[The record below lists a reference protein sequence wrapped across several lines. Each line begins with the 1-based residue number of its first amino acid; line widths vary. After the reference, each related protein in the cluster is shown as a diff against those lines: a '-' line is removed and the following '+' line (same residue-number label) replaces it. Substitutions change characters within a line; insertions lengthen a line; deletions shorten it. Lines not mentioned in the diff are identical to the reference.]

1 MKKFHIYALL
11 LATMPFLSSL
21 QIGGGDRLGSL
32 YAATVSQYSL
42 PVDTLPVDTLVADS
56 LPPVPWEQQVRL
68 QLDSLIANSSLL
80 ETTQLGLMVWDLDG
94 DSAFYYHNH
103 RQRMRPASTM
113 KLMTAVTALD
123 LYGGNHPFTTELRSR
138 GTISGCTLYGD
149 LICVGGMDPAF
160 DGGDLQVFVDRIR
173 SAGIDTICGRI
184 VADRSM
190 KDTLLLGEGWCWDD
204 DNPCLSPLLVNR
216 KDNFLQRF
224 TRELQSAGI
233 VLCDTCNQ
241 LSTLNSPLGPT
252 GRFQNGVGKELSTL
266 FSLSHSF
273 DQILTR
279 MMKQSDNLYAECMFY
294 HNALA
299 TSRPA
304 TQKNARTAV
313 RQMIQRL
320 GYDPARY
327 RVADGSG
334 LSLYNYVSAELLTSL
349 LRYAWRSDRIREHLV
364 PSLPLAGVDG
374 TLKDRMQK
382 SKAYRNVRA
391 KTGTLTGISSLAG
404 YLTAANGH
412 QFAFCIINQ
421 GVVKAK
427 DAKDFQDKVCRY
439 LCE

>member
-21 QIGGGDRLGSL
+21 QIGGGDRLGFL
-32 YAATVSQYSL
+32 YAATVSQHSL

-138 GTISGCTLYGD
+138 GTISGRTLYGD

-224 TRELQSAGI
+224 THELQSAGI
-233 VLCDTCNQ
+233 VIVDTLINK
-241 LSTLNSPLGPT
+241 NSLPAG
-252 GRFQNGVGKELSTL
+252 GGWGGA
-266 FSLSHSF
+266 SLSHSF

-320 GYDPARY
+320 GYDPVRY

-427 DAKDFQDKVCRY
+427 DGKDFQDKVCRY

>member
-32 YAATVSQYSL
+32 YAATVPQYSL

-138 GTISGCTLYGD
+138 GSLVGHTLYGD
-149 LICVGGMDPAF
+149 LVCVGGMDPAF

-233 VLCDTCNQ
+233 VIVDTLINK
-241 LSTLNSPLGPT
+241 NSLP
-252 GRFQNGVGKELSTL
+252 VGESWGGA
-266 FSLSHSF
+266 SLSHSF

-279 MMKQSDNLYAECMFY
+279 MMKQSDNHYAECMFY

-427 DAKDFQDKVCRY
+427 DGKDFQDKVCRY

>member
-21 QIGGGDRLGSL
+21 QIGGGDRIGFL

-138 GTISGCTLYGD
+138 GSLVGRTLYGD

-204 DNPCLSPLLVNR
+204 DNPCLSPLLVSR

-233 VLCDTCNQ
+233 VIVDTLINK
-241 LSTLNSPLGPT
+241 NSLP
-252 GRFQNGVGKELSTL
+252 VGESWGGA
-266 FSLSHSF
+266 SLSHSF

-427 DAKDFQDKVCRY
+427 DGKDFQDKVCRY

>member
-21 QIGGGDRLGSL
+21 QIGGGDRLGFL

-138 GTISGCTLYGD
+138 GSLVGHTLYGD

-204 DNPCLSPLLVNR
+204 DNPCLSPLLVSR

-224 TRELQSAGI
+224 THELQSAGI
-233 VLCDTCNQ
+233 VIVDTLINK
-241 LSTLNSPLGPT
+241 NSLP
-252 GRFQNGVGKELSTL
+252 VGESWGGA
-266 FSLSHSF
+266 SLSHSF

-427 DAKDFQDKVCRY
+427 DGKDFQDKVCRY

>member
-138 GTISGCTLYGD
+138 GSLVGRTLYGD

-204 DNPCLSPLLVNR
+204 DNPCLSPLLVSR

-233 VLCDTCNQ
+233 VIVDTLINK
-241 LSTLNSPLGPT
+241 NSLP
-252 GRFQNGVGKELSTL
+252 VGESWGGA
-266 FSLSHSF
+266 SLSHSF

-427 DAKDFQDKVCRY
+427 DGKDFQDKVCRY

>member
-11 LATMPFLSSL
+11 LAIMPFLSSL
-21 QIGGGDRLGSL
+21 QIGGGDRLGFL

-138 GTISGCTLYGD
+138 GTISGRTLYGD

-204 DNPCLSPLLVNR
+204 DNPCLSPLLVSR

-224 TRELQSAGI
+224 THELQSAGI
-233 VLCDTCNQ
+233 VVVDTLINK
-241 LSTLNSPLGPT
+241 NSLPEGESW
-252 GRFQNGVGKELSTL
+252 GGA
-266 FSLSHSF
+266 SLSHSF

-427 DAKDFQDKVCRY
+427 DGKDFQDKVCRY

>member
-11 LATMPFLSSL
+11 LAIMPFLSSL
-21 QIGGGDRLGSL
+21 QIGGVDRLGFL

-138 GTISGCTLYGD
+138 GTISGRTLYGD

-224 TRELQSAGI
+224 THELRSAGI
-233 VLCDTCNQ
+233 VVVDTIINK
-241 LSTLNSPLGPT
+241 NSLPEGESW
-252 GRFQNGVGKELSTL
+252 GGA
-266 FSLSHSF
+266 SLSHSF

-427 DAKDFQDKVCRY
+427 DGKDFQDKVCRY
-439 LCE
+439 MCE

>member
-21 QIGGGDRLGSL
+21 QIEGGDRLGFL
-32 YAATVSQYSL
+32 YAATVSQFSL

-123 LYGGNHPFTTELRSR
+123 LYGGNHPFTTELRYR
-138 GTISGCTLYGD
+138 GSLTQRTDSTGGTLYGD
-149 LICVGGMDPAF
+149 IICIGGMDPAF
-160 DGGDLQVFVDRIR
+160 DNGDLRVLVDRIR
-173 SAGIDTICGRI
+173 IAGIDTICGRI
-184 VADRSM
+184 VADKSM

-204 DNPCLSPLLVNR
+204 DNPCLSALLVGR
-216 KDNFLQRF
+216 KDNFVQKLQQELEKAGVVFVANGER
-224 TRELQSAGI
+224 REDRREAVIAS
-233 VLCDTCNQ
+233 V
-241 LSTLNSPLGPT
+241 
-252 GRFQNGVGKELSTL
+252 
-266 FSLSHSF
+266 SHSF

-299 TSRPA
+299 TSRPT

-404 YLTAANGH
+404 YLTATNGH

-427 DAKDFQDKVCRY
+427 DGKDFQDKVCRY

>member
-32 YAATVSQYSL
+32 YAATMPQYSL

-138 GTISGCTLYGD
+138 GTISGRTLYGD

-204 DNPCLSPLLVNR
+204 DNPCLSPLLVSR

-224 TRELQSAGI
+224 THELQSAGI
-233 VLCDTCNQ
+233 VIVDTLVNK
-241 LSTLNSPLGPT
+241 NSLPAGESW
-252 GRFQNGVGKELSTL
+252 GGA
-266 FSLSHSF
+266 SLSHSF

-427 DAKDFQDKVCRY
+427 DGKDFQDKVCRY

>member
-11 LATMPFLSSL
+11 LAIMPFLSSL
-21 QIGGGDRLGSL
+21 QIGGVDRLGFL

-138 GTISGCTLYGD
+138 GTISGRTLYGD

-224 TRELQSAGI
+224 THELRSAGI
-233 VLCDTCNQ
+233 VVVDTIINK
-241 LSTLNSPLGPT
+241 NSLPEGESW
-252 GRFQNGVGKELSTL
+252 GGA
-266 FSLSHSF
+266 SLSHSF

-427 DAKDFQDKVCRY
+427 DGKDFQDKVCRY

>member
-32 YAATVSQYSL
+32 YAATMPQYSL

-138 GTISGCTLYGD
+138 GTISGRTLYGD

-204 DNPCLSPLLVNR
+204 DNPCLSPLLVSR

-224 TRELQSAGI
+224 THELQSAGI
-233 VLCDTCNQ
+233 VIVDTLINK
-241 LSTLNSPLGPT
+241 NSLP
-252 GRFQNGVGKELSTL
+252 VGESWGGA
-266 FSLSHSF
+266 SLSHSF

-427 DAKDFQDKVCRY
+427 DGKDFQDKVCRY

>member
-11 LATMPFLSSL
+11 LAIMPFLSSL
-21 QIGGGDRLGSL
+21 QIGGGDRLGFL

-42 PVDTLPVDTLVADS
+42 PVDTLPVATLVADP
-56 LPPVPWEQQVRL
+56 LPPAPWEQQVRL

-138 GTISGCTLYGD
+138 GTISGRTLYGD

-204 DNPCLSPLLVNR
+204 DNPCLSPLLVSR

-224 TRELQSAGI
+224 THELQSAGI
-233 VLCDTCNQ
+233 VVVDTLINK
-241 LSTLNSPLGPT
+241 NSLPEGESW
-252 GRFQNGVGKELSTL
+252 GGA
-266 FSLSHSF
+266 SLSHSF

-427 DAKDFQDKVCRY
+427 DGKDFQDKVCRY

>member
-32 YAATVSQYSL
+32 YAATMPQNSL

-138 GTISGCTLYGD
+138 GTISGRTLYGD

-204 DNPCLSPLLVNR
+204 DNPCLSPLLVSR

-224 TRELQSAGI
+224 THELQSAGI
-233 VLCDTCNQ
+233 VVVDSIINK
-241 LSTLNSPLGPT
+241 NSLPEGESW
-252 GRFQNGVGKELSTL
+252 GGA
-266 FSLSHSF
+266 SLSHSF

-427 DAKDFQDKVCRY
+427 DGKDFQDKVCRY

>member
-21 QIGGGDRLGSL
+21 QIGGGDRFGLL
-32 YAATVSQYSL
+32 YAATSQYSL
-42 PVDTLPVDTLVADS
+42 PVDTLPIDTLVADS

-138 GTISGCTLYGD
+138 GPISGRTLYGD

-204 DNPCLSPLLVNR
+204 DNPCLSPLLVSR

-224 TRELQSAGI
+224 THELQSAGI
-233 VLCDTCNQ
+233 VIVDTLINK
-241 LSTLNSPLGPT
+241 NSLPAGESW
-252 GRFQNGVGKELSTL
+252 GGA
-266 FSLSHSF
+266 SLSHSF

-421 GVVKAK
+421 GVMKAK
-427 DAKDFQDKVCRY
+427 DGKDFQDKVCRY

>member
-11 LATMPFLSSL
+11 LAIMPFLSSL
-21 QIGGGDRLGSL
+21 QIGGGDRLGFL

-138 GTISGCTLYGD
+138 GTISGRTLYGD
-149 LICVGGMDPAF
+149 LVCVGGMDPAF

-204 DNPCLSPLLVNR
+204 DNPCLSPLLVSR

-224 TRELQSAGI
+224 THELQSAGI
-233 VLCDTCNQ
+233 VVVDTIINK
-241 LSTLNSPLGPT
+241 NSLPEGESW
-252 GRFQNGVGKELSTL
+252 GGA
-266 FSLSHSF
+266 SLSHSF

-427 DAKDFQDKVCRY
+427 DGKDFQDKVCRY

>member
-32 YAATVSQYSL
+32 YAATVPQYSL

-138 GTISGCTLYGD
+138 GTISGRTLYGD

-204 DNPCLSPLLVNR
+204 DNPCLSPLLVSR

-233 VLCDTCNQ
+233 VIVDTLINK
-241 LSTLNSPLGPT
+241 NSLP
-252 GRFQNGVGKELSTL
+252 VGESWGGA
-266 FSLSHSF
+266 SLSHSF

-304 TQKNARTAV
+304 TQKNARTAE

-427 DAKDFQDKVCRY
+427 DGKDFQDKVCRY

>member
-1 MKKFHIYALL
+1 MKKFHIYTLL

-32 YAATVSQYSL
+32 YAATMPQNSL

-138 GTISGCTLYGD
+138 GSLVGHTPYGD
-149 LICVGGMDPAF
+149 LVCVGGMDPAF

-204 DNPCLSPLLVNR
+204 DNPCLSPLLVSR

-224 TRELQSAGI
+224 THELQSAGI
-233 VLCDTCNQ
+233 VIVDTLINK
-241 LSTLNSPLGPT
+241 NSLP
-252 GRFQNGVGKELSTL
+252 VGESWGGA
-266 FSLSHSF
+266 SLSHSF
-273 DQILTR
+273 DQLLTR

-427 DAKDFQDKVCRY
+427 DGKDFQDKVCRY

>member
-32 YAATVSQYSL
+32 YAATVPQYSL

-138 GTISGCTLYGD
+138 GSLVGRTLYGD

-204 DNPCLSPLLVNR
+204 DNPCLSPLLVSR

-233 VLCDTCNQ
+233 VIVDTLINK
-241 LSTLNSPLGPT
+241 NSLPEGESW
-252 GRFQNGVGKELSTL
+252 GGA
-266 FSLSHSF
+266 SLSHSF

-427 DAKDFQDKVCRY
+427 DGKDFQDKVCRY

>member
-21 QIGGGDRLGSL
+21 QIGGGDRLGFL

-138 GTISGCTLYGD
+138 GSLVGRTLYGD

-204 DNPCLSPLLVNR
+204 DNPCLSPLLVSR

-233 VLCDTCNQ
+233 VVVDTIINK
-241 LSTLNSPLGPT
+241 NSLPEGESW
-252 GRFQNGVGKELSTL
+252 GGA
-266 FSLSHSF
+266 SLSHSF

-427 DAKDFQDKVCRY
+427 DGKDFQDKVCRY

>member
-32 YAATVSQYSL
+32 YAATVPQYSL

-138 GTISGCTLYGD
+138 GSLVGRTLYGD

-204 DNPCLSPLLVNR
+204 DNPCLSPLLVSR

-224 TRELQSAGI
+224 TNELQSAGI
-233 VLCDTCNQ
+233 VIVDTLINK
-241 LSTLNSPLGPT
+241 NSLPAGE
-252 GRFQNGVGKELSTL
+252 GWGGA
-266 FSLSHSF
+266 SLSHSF

-427 DAKDFQDKVCRY
+427 DGKDFQDKVCRY

>member
-11 LATMPFLSSL
+11 LATMHFLSSL

-32 YAATVSQYSL
+32 YAATVPQYSL

-56 LPPVPWEQQVRL
+56 LPPVPWEQHVRL

-138 GTISGCTLYGD
+138 GTISGRTLYGD

-204 DNPCLSPLLVNR
+204 DNPCLSPLLVSR

-224 TRELQSAGI
+224 THELQSAGI
-233 VLCDTCNQ
+233 VVVDTIINK
-241 LSTLNSPLGPT
+241 NSLPEGESW
-252 GRFQNGVGKELSTL
+252 GGA
-266 FSLSHSF
+266 SLSHSF

-299 TSRPA
+299 QARPA

-313 RQMIQRL
+313 RRLIQKL
-320 GYDPARY
+320 GYDPAQY
-327 RVADGSG
+327 YVADGSG
-334 LSLYNYVSAELLTSL
+334 LSLYNYVSPELMVSA
-349 LRYAWRSDRIREHLV
+349 LRYAWRDEVIRQHLQ

-427 DAKDFQDKVCRY
+427 DGKDFQDKVCRY

>member
-21 QIGGGDRLGSL
+21 QIGGGDRIGFL

-138 GTISGCTLYGD
+138 GTISGHTLYGD
-149 LICVGGMDPAF
+149 LVCVGGMDPAF

-204 DNPCLSPLLVNR
+204 DNPCLSPLLVSR

-224 TRELQSAGI
+224 THELQSAGI
-233 VLCDTCNQ
+233 VIVDTLINK
-241 LSTLNSPLGPT
+241 NSLPEGESW
-252 GRFQNGVGKELSTL
+252 GGA
-266 FSLSHSF
+266 SLSHSF

-427 DAKDFQDKVCRY
+427 DGKDFQDKVCRY

>member
-21 QIGGGDRLGSL
+21 QIGGGDRLGFL

-138 GTISGCTLYGD
+138 GTISGHTLYGD
-149 LICVGGMDPAF
+149 LVCVGGMDPAF

-204 DNPCLSPLLVNR
+204 DNPCLSPLLVSR

-224 TRELQSAGI
+224 THELQSAGI
-233 VLCDTCNQ
+233 VIVDTLINK
-241 LSTLNSPLGPT
+241 NSLPEGESW
-252 GRFQNGVGKELSTL
+252 GGA
-266 FSLSHSF
+266 SLSHSF

-427 DAKDFQDKVCRY
+427 DGKDFQDKVCRY

>member
-21 QIGGGDRLGSL
+21 QIGGGDRLGLL
-32 YAATVSQYSL
+32 YAATSQYSL

-138 GTISGCTLYGD
+138 GTISGRTLYGD

-204 DNPCLSPLLVNR
+204 DNPCLSPLLVSR

-233 VLCDTCNQ
+233 VVVDTIINK
-241 LSTLNSPLGPT
+241 NSLPEGESW
-252 GRFQNGVGKELSTL
+252 GGA
-266 FSLSHSF
+266 SLSHSF

-427 DAKDFQDKVCRY
+427 DGKDFQDKVCRY

>member
-1 MKKFHIYALL
+1 MKKFHIYTLL
-11 LATMPFLSSL
+11 LAIMPFLSSR

-138 GTISGCTLYGD
+138 GIISGRTLYGD

-204 DNPCLSPLLVNR
+204 DNPCLSPLLVSR

-233 VLCDTCNQ
+233 VIVDTLINK
-241 LSTLNSPLGPT
+241 NSLP
-252 GRFQNGVGKELSTL
+252 VGESWGGA
-266 FSLSHSF
+266 SLSHSF

-427 DAKDFQDKVCRY
+427 DGKDFQDKVCRY

>member
-32 YAATVSQYSL
+32 YAATVPQYSL

-138 GTISGCTLYGD
+138 GSLVGHTLYGD

-224 TRELQSAGI
+224 THELQSAGI
-233 VLCDTCNQ
+233 VVVDTIINK
-241 LSTLNSPLGPT
+241 NSLPEGESW
-252 GRFQNGVGKELSTL
+252 GGA
-266 FSLSHSF
+266 SLSHSF

-427 DAKDFQDKVCRY
+427 DGKDFQDKVCRY

>member
-1 MKKFHIYALL
+1 MKKFYIYALL
-11 LATMPFLSSL
+11 LAIMPFLSSL
-21 QIGGGDRLGSL
+21 QIGGGDRLGFL
-32 YAATVSQYSL
+32 YAATVSQFSL

-56 LPPVPWEQQVRL
+56 LPPIPWEQHVRL

-138 GTISGCTLYGD
+138 GSLVGRTLYGD
-149 LICVGGMDPAF
+149 IVCVGGMDPAF

-184 VADRSM
+184 VADRSI

-204 DNPCLSPLLVNR
+204 DNPCLSPLLVSR

-233 VLCDTCNQ
+233 VIVDTLINK
-241 LSTLNSPLGPT
+241 NSLP
-252 GRFQNGVGKELSTL
+252 VGESWGGA
-266 FSLSHSF
+266 SLSHSF

-427 DAKDFQDKVCRY
+427 DGKDFQDKVCRY

>member
-1 MKKFHIYALL
+1 MKKFHIYTLL
-11 LATMPFLSSL
+11 LAIMPFLSSL
-21 QIGGGDRLGSL
+21 QIGGGDRLGFL

-56 LPPVPWEQQVRL
+56 LPPVPWEQHVRL

-138 GTISGCTLYGD
+138 GTISGHTLYGD
-149 LICVGGMDPAF
+149 LVCVGGMDPAF

-204 DNPCLSPLLVNR
+204 DNPCLSPLLVSR

-412 QFAFCIINQ
+412 LFAFCIINQ

-427 DAKDFQDKVCRY
+427 DGKDFQDKVCRY

>member
-21 QIGGGDRLGSL
+21 QIGGGDRLGFL

-138 GTISGCTLYGD
+138 GSLVGRTLYGD

-204 DNPCLSPLLVNR
+204 DNPCLSPLLVSR

-224 TRELQSAGI
+224 THELQSAGI
-233 VLCDTCNQ
+233 VIVDTLINK
-241 LSTLNSPLGPT
+241 NSLP
-252 GRFQNGVGKELSTL
+252 VGESWGGASL
-266 FSLSHSF
+266 FHSF

-427 DAKDFQDKVCRY
+427 DGKDFQDKVCRY

>member
-11 LATMPFLSSL
+11 LTIMPFLSSL
-21 QIGGGDRLGSL
+21 QIGGGDRFGLL
-32 YAATVSQYSL
+32 YAATSQYSL
-42 PVDTLPVDTLVADS
+42 PVDTLPIDTLVADS

-138 GTISGCTLYGD
+138 GPISGRTLYGD

-224 TRELQSAGI
+224 TRDIQSAGI

-241 LSTLNSPLGPT
+241 LSTLNS
-252 GRFQNGVGKELSTL
+252 QLSTL

-294 HNALA
+294 HIALA

-421 GVVKAK
+421 GVMKNADGKA
-427 DAKDFQDKVCRY
+427 FQDKVCTA
-439 LCE
+439 LCQP